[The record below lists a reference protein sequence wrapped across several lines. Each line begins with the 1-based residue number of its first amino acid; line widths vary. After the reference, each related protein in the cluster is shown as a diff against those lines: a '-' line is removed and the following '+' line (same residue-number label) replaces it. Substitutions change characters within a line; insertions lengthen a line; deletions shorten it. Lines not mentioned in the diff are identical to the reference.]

1 MPSDSTGVEAT
12 FGTILIAIALVAIVV
27 ACVSYIGSG
36 GIYQGLGRTGMTTLD
51 EPDMR
56 PGPAPGSVAANA
68 EVQEEIRQMLEAKSD
83 RREARGEAP
92 LDIDAEMADL
102 QGASTPVESDGMLER
117 LRRRTMAPSR
127 PLLYPEQVGL
137 ALFSLIA
144 IGGGIYTVVKLL
156 F

>member
-56 PGPAPGSVAANA
+56 AGPAAGSAAANA
-68 EVQEEIRQMLEAKSD
+68 EAQEEIRQMLEAKSD

-102 QGASTPVESDGMLER
+102 QGASTPVDEALREEVRQLVVARNERRVRRGEEPLDVESEVQRQLQDL
-117 LRRRTMAPSR
+117 T
-127 PLLYPEQVGL
+127 
-137 ALFSLIA
+137 
-144 IGGGIYTVVKLL
+144 
-156 F
+156 